1 MSFYFGRTRIKK
13 VGTAFVAGDTSQVA
27 PENIKAGVSILGT
40 VGTFS
45 SASTLGAGVS
55 PATADQIVRTYG
67 AFVDGVKIEGTLDVK
82 TFYTGTSEPGAD
94 LGNNGDIYLKK

>member
-1 MSFYFGRTRIKK
+1 MAVYFGRSRIKK
-13 VGTAFVAGDTSQVA
+13 VGTVFVAGDTSQVA

-40 VGTFS
+40 VGTYT

-67 AFVDGVKIEGTLDVK
+67 AFIDGVKVEGTLDVK
-82 TFYTGTSEPGAD
+82 TFYTGTDEPDAD
-94 LGNNGDIYLKK
+94 LGVDGDIYLKK

>member
-1 MSFYFGRTRIKK
+1 MSLYLGNVNIRK
-13 VGTAFVAGDTSQVA
+13 VGTVFQAGDTSQVA

-40 VGTFS
+40 SGTFT

-55 PATADQIVRTYG
+55 PATANQIVRSYG
-67 AFVDGVKIEGTLDVK
+67 AFVNGVKVEGTLVINH
-82 TFYTGTSEPGAD
+82 FYTGTSEPSSD